1 MAPSWGI
8 CATVKAPA
16 DQVLAFVAHHLSQG
30 ADVITICLDDPGDPV
45 FETLATLDHVRPI
58 RCEADWWA
66 FFDESRPDRHQVRQL
81 RNINRILRRTR
92 LDWIANIDVDEF
104 LLAAEPV
111 ATILARVPR
120 DQPMLRLPP
129 FEALHDPDLPDD
141 IFTARYFRGAMPG
154 SEFGALRRSVLQ
166 DYAPLLP
173 RGTLSHSHGKYLFR
187 SGIPGL
193 QARLHSGILDD
204 RHVEQ
209 MPADPALDLLHFH
222 AEDRAAWLETLP
234 FRLTRGAYQF
244 NEGLRDYLSRS
255 TPEEIAAFY
264 DAVQTATPDARAALR
279 KAGILRE
286 AELGL
291 AARVAALLGKDG
303 PGPQA
308 RCAPDAP

>member
-8 CATVKAPA
+8 CATVKAPS
-16 DQVLAFVAHHLSQG
+16 DQVLAFVAHHLWLG
-30 ADVITICLDDPGDPV
+30 AEHVTICLDDPDDPV
-45 FETLATLDHVRPI
+45 FETLATLDRVRPI
-58 RCEADWWA
+58 CCDADWWA
-66 FFDESRPDRHQVRQL
+66 FFDEPRPDRHQVRQL

-111 ATILARVPR
+111 TAILARVPA

-129 FEALHDPDLPDD
+129 YEALHDPDLPDD
-141 IFTARYFRGAMPG
+141 IFTARLFRGAMVG
-154 SEFGALRRSVLQ
+154 SDYGALRRAVLG

-209 MPADPALDLLHFH
+209 IPADPALDLLHFH
-222 AEDRAAWLETLP
+222 AQDRAAWLAALT

-244 NEGLRDYLSRS
+244 NEGLRDHLSES
-255 TPEEIAAFY
+255 TPDEIAAFY
-264 DAVQTATPDARAALR
+264 DAVQTVTPAARKALR
-279 KAGILRE
+279 GAGLLRE
-286 AELGL
+286 ADLGL
-291 AARVAALLGKDG
+291 AARVAAL
-303 PGPQA
+303 PGRA
-308 RCAPDAP
+308 RTLP